1 MYGIDRFVSNLG
13 LHIFIFALVLMFS
26 VPSYAA
32 RVTINMAVP
41 VSGVAHIQIIGVPT
55 PITIENSPLST
66 DQNLANLL
74 ENDPNTFYQ
83 PTAGSNASAIG
94 SDVLL
99 DFEFSEIPDNA
110 RIESVTLRVGVSA
123 ENTDAAFL
131 MGFAFAAYNR
141 LDPTTYL
148 DVDLGPP
155 GTIGPLLVS
164 LMTTPFP
171 FPPIIVL
178 PVPIPSIF
186 EMDLTL
192 DELTVDNVRNL
203 SVAVIGVNEAPQL
216 FDRVS
221 LVNATV
227 VYIIPEIPTLST
239 WMMALLGVML
249 LGAEII
255 FRRRFVK
262 S

>member
-1 MYGIDRFVSNLG
+1 M
-13 LHIFIFALVLMFS
+13 
-26 VPSYAA
+26 VP
-32 RVTINMAVP
+32 P
-41 VSGVAHIQIIGVPT
+41 VSGVAHISTPGVPP

-74 ENDPNTFYQ
+74 DNDPNTFYQ
-83 PTAGSNASAIG
+83 PTAGSNAPAVG

-99 DFEFSEIPDNA
+99 RFEFPEIPDNA

-131 MGFAFAAYNR
+131 MGFAFVSFSR
-141 LDPTTYL
+141 LDTTTYL
-148 DVDLGPP
+148 DVDFGPP
-155 GTIGPLLVS
+155 GTPGPFLVS
-164 LMTTPFP
+164 LNSTPFP
-171 FPPIIVL
+171 FPPLIVL
-178 PVPIPSIF
+178 QVPIPSIF

-192 DELTVDNVRNL
+192 EELTVDNVRNL
-203 SVAVIGVNEAPQL
+203 SVALIGVNESPSL
-216 FDRVS
+216 FDRIS

-227 VYIIPEIPTLST
+227 VYIVPGIPTLST

-249 LGAEII
+249 LGAGIV
-255 FRRRFVK
+255 FRKRFVN